1 MKKTVSVVLSLVVL
15 LLSMSLAQ
23 QSYTIGVSNG
33 FISSEWRT
41 QMLQNMEDV
50 AAELKEQGT
59 EIELVVE
66 SANVDVQGQIQ
77 QIQNLINRGVD
88 AIIVNPNDQAALNL
102 TLEDAVAQGIVV
114 IAVDQEIS
122 AQGVYNVAINQKEWA
137 MESAK
142 WLAET
147 LGGEGKIILIEGF
160 VGHPANEARMAGV
173 EEVLAEYPNIEVVGR
188 ESGAWDQA
196 TAQQV
201 VSDLFASIPD
211 IDAVWTQDGMAQG
224 VWTAVRTANP
234 DPFPIGTG
242 EGHAG
247 FLKLWKEISA
257 EHPDY
262 QSFAVCNPPG
272 QGADGLRVA
281 VELLMGKKVDESKL
295 AGPFGNTLYMPIPCR
310 VNAEN
315 FEEMYEMYKDQP
327 NTYVLDGIITQ
338 EDAASYMMQ

>member
-1 MKKTVSVVLSLVVL
+1 MRYITIAL
-15 LLSMSLAQ
+15 LTFIIFSTALAQ
-23 QSYTIGVSNG
+23 SFTIGVSNG

-41 QMLQNMEDV
+41 QMLRNMENIV
-50 AAELKEQGT
+50 AELNAQGMD
-59 EIELVVE
+59 ISLVIE

-88 AIIVNPNDQAALNL
+88 AIIVNPNDQSALNL
-102 TLEDAVAQGIVV
+102 AFEEAVEEGIIV
-114 IAVDQEIS
+114 IAVDQEVS

-137 MESAK
+137 MESAR

-160 VGHPANEARMAGV
+160 VGHPANEARMEGV
-173 EEVLAEYPNIEVVGR
+173 EEVLAEYPGIEVVGR
-188 ESGAWDQA
+188 ESGGWDQA

-201 VSDLFASIPD
+201 VSDLFASIPQ

-234 DPFPIGTG
+234 NPFPIGTG

-247 FLKLWKEISA
+247 FLKLWNDISA
-257 EHPDY
+257 QQPDF

-272 QGADGLRVA
+272 QGADGLRIA
-281 VELLMGKKVDESKL
+281 IELLMGKEIDETKL
-295 AGPFGNTLYMPIPCR
+295 EGPFGNTLYMPIPCR
-310 VNAEN
+310 VSAEN
-315 FEEMYEMYKDQP
+315 FAEMYEMYKDSP

-338 EDAASYMMQ
+338 EEAAAFMK

>member
-1 MKKTVSVVLSLVVL
+1 MKKVL
-15 LLSMSLAQ
+15 LGLAVLMLSMSLAQ
-23 QSYTIGVSNG
+23 SYKIGVSNG

-50 AAELKEQGT
+50 AAELKDQGI

-66 SANVDVQGQIQ
+66 SANVDVAGQIQ
-77 QIQNLINRGVD
+77 QIQNLVNQGVD
-88 AIIVNPNDQAALNL
+88 AIIVNPNDQAGLNL
-102 TLEDAVAQGIVV
+102 ALEDAVNQGIVV
-114 IAVDQEIS
+114 VSVDQEVS
-122 AQGVYNVAINQKEWA
+122 AKGVINVGINQKEWA

-147 LGGEGKIILIEGF
+147 LGGTGKIILIEGF

-173 EEVLAEYPNIEVVGR
+173 EEVLAGYPDIEVVGR
-188 ESGAWDQA
+188 ESGSWDQA

-201 VSDLFASIPD
+201 VSDLFASIPE
-211 IDAVWTQDGMAQG
+211 IDAIWTQDGMAQG

-234 DPFPIGTG
+234 EKFPIGTG

-247 FLKLWKEISA
+247 FLKLWQEISA
-257 EHPDY
+257 EHPDF

-281 VELLMGKKVDESKL
+281 VELLQGKTVDESKL
-295 AGPFGNTLYMPIPCR
+295 AGSFGNTLYMPIPCR
-310 VNAEN
+310 VDAEN
-315 FEEMYEMYKDQP
+315 FAEMYEMYKDRP
-327 NTYVLDGIITQ
+327 NTYVLDGIISQ
-338 EDAASYMMQ
+338 EDAAGYMAQ

>member
-1 MKKTVSVVLSLVVL
+1 MNVKRFIISAL
-15 LLSMSLAQ
+15 LLLGLAFAQ
-23 QSYTIGVSNG
+23 DFTIGVSNG

-41 QMLQNMEDV
+41 QMLKNMEDV
-50 AAELKEQGT
+50 AASYGEQGIN
-59 EIELVVE
+59 IELVVE

-77 QIQNLINRGVD
+77 QIQNLVNRGVD
-88 AIIVNPNDQAALNL
+88 AIIINPNDQAALNL
-102 TLEDAVAQGIVV
+102 ALEDAVAQGIVV
-114 IAVDQEIS
+114 VAVDQEIS
-122 AQGVYNVAINQKEWA
+122 AEGVYNVAINQKEWA

-160 VGHPANEARMAGV
+160 VGHPANEARMSGV
-173 EEVLAEYPNIEVVGR
+173 EEVLAQYPNIEVVGR
-188 ESGAWDQA
+188 ESGSWDQA

-224 VWTAVRTANP
+224 VWTAIRTANP
-234 DPFPIGTG
+234 EKFPIGTG

-247 FLKLWKEISA
+247 YLKLWQEISA
-257 EHPDY
+257 EHPDF

-281 VELLMGKKVDESKL
+281 VELLMDKKVDESKL

-315 FEEMYEMYKDQP
+315 FAEMYEMYKDQP

-338 EDAASYMMQ
+338 EEAAGFMMQ

>member
-1 MKKTVSVVLSLVVL
+1 
-15 LLSMSLAQ
+15 
-23 QSYTIGVSNG
+23 
-33 FISSEWRT
+33 
-41 QMLQNMEDV
+41 MEEV
-50 AAELKEQGT
+50 AASYADQGIN
-59 EIELVVE
+59 IELVVE

-77 QIQNLINRGVD
+77 QIQNLVNRGVD
-88 AIIVNPNDQAALNL
+88 AIIINPNDQAALNL
-102 TLEDAVAQGIVV
+102 ALEDAVAQGIVV
-114 IAVDQEIS
+114 VAVDQEIS

-137 MESAK
+137 MESAR

-160 VGHPANEARMAGV
+160 VGHPANEARMEGV

-188 ESGAWDQA
+188 ESGSWDQA

-201 VSDLFASIPD
+201 TSDLFASIPE

-224 VWTAVRTANP
+224 VWTAIRTANP

-247 FLKLWKEISA
+247 FLKLWQEIKA
-257 EHPDY
+257 EHPDF

-272 QGADGLRVA
+272 QGADGLRIA
-281 VELLMGKKVDESKL
+281 VELLQGKQVDESKL

-310 VNAEN
+310 VSAEN
-315 FEEMYEMYKDQP
+315 FEEMYEMYKDRP

-338 EDAASYMMQ
+338 EEAAAFMVQ

>member
-1 MKKTVSVVLSLVVL
+1 MNVKRLFVSAL
-15 LLSMSLAQ
+15 LLLGFAFAQ
-23 QSYTIGVSNG
+23 DYTIGVSNG

-41 QMLQNMEDV
+41 QMLKNMEEV
-50 AAELKEQGT
+50 AASYADQGIN
-59 EIELVVE
+59 IELVIE

-77 QIQNLINRGVD
+77 QIQNLVNRGVD
-88 AIIVNPNDQAALNL
+88 AIIINPNDQAALNL
-102 TLEDAVAQGIVV
+102 ALEDAVAQGIVV
-114 IAVDQEIS
+114 VAVDQEIS

-137 MESAK
+137 AESAR

-160 VGHPANEARMAGV
+160 VGHPANEARMEGV

-188 ESGAWDQA
+188 ESGSWDQA

-201 VSDLFASIPD
+201 VSDLFASIPE

-247 FLKLWKEISA
+247 FLKLWQEIKA
-257 EHPDY
+257 EHPDF

-272 QGADGLRVA
+272 QGADGLRIA
-281 VELLMGKKVDESKL
+281 VELLQGKQVDESKL

-310 VNAEN
+310 VDAEN
-315 FEEMYEMYKDQP
+315 FAEMLEMYQDQP

-338 EDAASYMMQ
+338 EEAAGFMAQ